1 MFREKEM
8 AEVIFGLFDFFDEE
22 DYEDFESTELLS
34 NLSERMHEIC
44 LGLRDEVVVP
54 YEYQLD
60 DTMEALFR
68 YRGKEL
74 FGQRAC
80 LLIAEPQIEVPDF
93 VHLSIDKELWLLEDM
108 SLAIVH
114 CVHSELRESMPLYKS
129 AYRSI
134 ATTEPE
140 RDDLF
145 FSPDVLA
152 EALEWA
158 AERYD
163 EDSATVYEI

>member
-8 AEVIFGLFDFFDEE
+8 ESVIFSLFDFFDEE
-22 DYEDFESTELLS
+22 DYEDSESTELLCA
-34 NLSERMHEIC
+34 LSERMHEIC
-44 LGLRDEVVVP
+44 LGLRAEAVVP

-60 DTMEALFR
+60 TAMEAEFR

-80 LLIAEPQIEVPDF
+80 LLIAEPQIEVPDL
-93 VHLSIDKELWLLEDM
+93 VHLTIDKELWLLEDM
-108 SLAIVH
+108 SLAIAH